1 MSGSAPHERHE
12 TTNSISCKGGWP
24 TSERRLET
32 SGWDEDHVVALFKE
46 LSNRGRWGMDD
57 ERGTLNFITEQTRID
72 AAREVRI
79 GRSLSISRMID
90 TLGGAHNP
98 PPARHRMHYY
108 GADAI
113 SCGDSL
119 DITIHG
125 MATTHLDAVG
135 HESFG
140 QQLYNARSVS
150 ENVLASGL
158 QWANIGAQRDGI
170 FARGVLLD
178 VCAARGVEWLEPS
191 DRITDADLMAS
202 ELLAGTEVRSG
213 DVVVVHSGYDRALE
227 RGGLQPSA
235 TRAGVGPEC
244 LGWLYDREVAVFTG
258 DCIEQLPSPY
268 PRVPYPLHQVGLAA
282 MGLVLLDSVKLD
294 ELADLCP
301 KLGRFTFL
309 LTVAPLLIPQGTGS
323 PVNPI
328 CTF

>member
-1 MSGSAPHERHE
+1 LA
-12 TTNSISCKGGWP
+12 
-24 TSERRLET
+24 TSKSKWQT
-32 SGWDEDHVVALFKE
+32 PSWDEERVLALFEE
-46 LSNRGRWGMDD
+46 LSNRGRWGIDD
-57 ERGTLNFITEQTRID
+57 ERGTLNFLTEQTRVD

-79 GRSLSISRMID
+79 GRSLSISRGID
-90 TLGGAHNP
+90 TVGGAHTP

-135 HESFG
+135 HESFD
-140 QQLYNARSVS
+140 QQLYNDRSVS

-158 QWANIGAQRDGI
+158 EWANIAVQRDGI

-178 VCAARGVEWLEPS
+178 VCAARRVGWLEPG
-191 DRITDADLMAS
+191 DRITDADLSAS
-202 ELLAGTEVRSG
+202 EEMAGTEVRSG
-213 DVVVVHSGYDRALE
+213 DVVVVHSGYDRALDQ
-227 RGGLQPSA
+227 GAPHPPS
-235 TRAGVGPEC
+235 TRAGLGPEC
-244 LGWLYDREVAVFTG
+244 LGWLRDREVAVFTG

-268 PRVPYPLHQVGLAA
+268 PRLPFPLHQVGLAA
-282 MGLVLLDSVKLD
+282 MGLILLDSVKLD

-309 LTVAPLLIPQGTGS
+309 FTAAPLLIPHGTGS